1 VVPSRDCRTGR
12 VTEQFRDVFEAWR
25 SKTLPADVDAANWSH
40 AYRLAV
46 NTRRGSLGGS
56 RLLAASRV
64 IVRVA

>member
-1 VVPSRDCRTGR
+1 VVPSRDSRTGR

-25 SKTLPADVDAANWSH
+25 GHTLPATVDASGWSH

-64 IVRVA
+64 IVRVS